1 MVVTCRDTKLKLTVT
16 VFFLMIRRP
25 PRSTRTDTLFP
36 YTTLFRS
43 PRGRGAGLLPAPPH
57 PDRGGR
63 PAGVEG
69 VRRRRRRGVAPQRRR
84 RRRLHQAGGAALVL
98 LGQPRRRRRARV
110 PHPPRLHDV
119 RQPGLRDARHGA
131 GFPAERMTQGL
142 RRPLDKRR
150 RHRLSL
156 GLRRSW
162 RRLVSLD
169 KDVRLIAAIAL
180 IVVAALAACLMT
192 IREVE
197 RNLLRTTATGAAVP

>member
-1 MVVTCRDTKLKLTVT
+1 MRISDWSSDVC
-16 VFFLMIRRP
+16 
-25 PRSTRTDTLFP
+25 S
-36 YTTLFRS
+36 S
-43 PRGRGAGLLPAPPH
+43 
-57 PDRGGR
+57 
-63 PAGVEG
+63 
-69 VRRRRRRGVAPQRRR
+69 
-84 RRRLHQAGGAALVL
+84 AL
-98 LGQPRRRRRARV
+98 
-110 PHPPRLHDV
+110 DV

-142 RRPLDKRR
+142 RSPLDKRR
-150 RHRLSL
+150 RRRLSL

-197 RNLLRTTATGAAVP
+197 RNLLRTTATGAAVHWAEFLQSRLRGLDERSEEHTSELQSLMRISYA